1 MKKSNLALL
10 FLIVGVLLFNTSTL
24 LAEELQITPKTIII
38 PHAMNSSHP
47 IQKALELFKSEVELA
62 SNNLIS
68 IEIFSDAVLGD
79 DSSLLDQIR
88 TGALEAAVVT
98 GGPSWF
104 QGSDPRGAIEE
115 LPFLF
120 ATADEARSAY
130 EGAFGEYLKN
140 EIMSPFGIE
149 VVTFLESGFRHFT
162 SNIRPIVE
170 PADMAGQKFRI
181 APSILRQK
189 TFEAL
194 NASAI
199 SMSFSELYTAL
210 QQGTVDAQ
218 ENPLTMIVTGKLYEV
233 QKYVSLS
240 GHIWNTAFLG
250 FNQKTWDSLSEDEQ
264 KIISESAIKARA
276 YLYELDDEQWANAV
290 EYLKEKGALVNS
302 VNHDAF
308 VEAVQ
313 PVWDYFIEQNGD
325 ELIKLALGE
334 E

>member
-1 MKKSNLALL
+1 MKKLAAIILSLL
-10 FLIVGVLLFNTSTL
+10 LITCSFSV
-24 LAEELQITPKTIII
+24 AENAADIRAMSIKI
-38 PHAMNSSHP
+38 PHAMAATHP
-47 IQKALELFKSEVELA
+47 IQKMLESFKEDVET
-62 SNNLIS
+62 NTNGKIK
-68 IEIFSDAVLGD
+68 IELYSDAVLGD

-88 TGALEAAVVT
+88 MGTLDAAVVT

-120 ATADEARSAY
+120 STAEEARAAY
-130 EGAFGEYLKN
+130 GGAFGEYIAK
-140 EIMSPFGIE
+140 EIMEPFDVK
-149 VVTFLESGFRHFT
+149 VVCFLESGFRHFS
-162 SNIRPIVE
+162 SNVRPIVK

-181 APSILRQK
+181 APSTLRLK

-218 ENPLTMIVTGKLYEV
+218 ENPLTMIISGKLYEV

-240 GHIWNTAFLG
+240 GHIWNTAFIG
-250 FNQKTWDSLSEDEQ
+250 FNLKFWNSLSESEQ
-264 KIISESAIKARA
+264 KIISDAAIKARA
-276 YLYELDDEQWANAV
+276 YLYEMDDAEWANAV
-290 EYLKEKGALVNS
+290 AFLEEKGIQVNE
-302 VNHDAF
+302 VDHDAF

-313 PVWDYFIEQNGD
+313 PVWDYFKENCGD
-325 ELIKLALGE
+325 ELIKLALGQE
-334 E
+334 